1 MAAQKTFKRVSV
13 ILCIKSKIL
22 QDNFIKF
29 CQIVSLCPFAI
40 IFNKSKAK
48 KKGTIIVPEP
58 TKISEQEF
66 RQKAPVKT
74 IFQKAAPIVKKL
86 FAKKKA
92 VGNFPD
98 TI

>member
-1 MAAQKTFKRVSV
+1 MKNKALLTYLLIGGAAYYF
-13 ILCIKSKIL
+13 IYKSK
-22 QDNFIKF
+22 
-29 CQIVSLCPFAI
+29 V
-40 IFNKSKAK
+40 K
-48 KKGTIIVPEP
+48 KKGKIIVPEP

-74 IFQKAAPIVKKL
+74 IFQKAAPIVKKI